1 MIGAIARLKVLDGKG
16 PEFEVAFAALA
27 AKVHSDEPG
36 NSLYQLCKS
45 RSDPNEYVVLEIYA
59 DQTAVEAH
67 TGSDHFKTLAPT
79 LGPLLQPGRPQLEFL
94 DTVD

>member
-27 AKVHSDEPG
+27 ARVRADEPG
-36 NSLYQLCKS
+36 NELYRLCRS
-45 RSDPNEYVVLEIYA
+45 RENPNEYVVMEIYA
-59 DQTAVEAH
+59 DQAAVDAH
-67 TGSDHFKTLAPT
+67 TSSAHFKELAPT
-79 LGPLLQPGRPQLEFL
+79 LGPFLEPGRPKLEFL